1 MISFFPLGCILRLEG
16 DGLYRGTDETAHG
29 GNVVPFA
36 FACSMILPIAVP
48 SLGPAMTGTPTALQV
63 NWLSRLLRE
72 PPPIMCNFSIGNG
85 AIFCST
91 LNICL

>member
-29 GNVVPFA
+29 GNVVYQSVCFCLQHDIA
-36 FACSMILPIAVP
+36 DCCS

-72 PPPIMCNFSIGNG
+72 PPPIMCNFSIGM
-85 AIFCST
+85 AQSFAAH
-91 LNICL
+91 